1 MDTKKWYLSKTL
13 QGQIISLL
21 SMAVV
26 WFKLPVEDGE
36 VSAAVAGIFTLIGI
50 VFSIYGR
57 IATKGEKLN

>member
-26 WFKLPVEDGE
+26 WFKLPVEGGE

-57 IATKGEKLN
+57 MATKGEKLN